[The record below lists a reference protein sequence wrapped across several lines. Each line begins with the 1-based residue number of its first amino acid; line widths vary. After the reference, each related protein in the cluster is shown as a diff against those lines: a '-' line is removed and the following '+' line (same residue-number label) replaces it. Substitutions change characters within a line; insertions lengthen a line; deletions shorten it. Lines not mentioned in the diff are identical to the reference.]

1 MMEHRT
7 ISLADQ
13 VFERLEREILTGKY
27 PRGEVLTEVGL
38 CTDLGVSRTPV
49 REALRRLEQEH
60 IVEMSGKGIVVLGV
74 TQEDLV
80 DIYDIRARIEGR
92 AAALAAKNAT
102 DEQIEELKEAVDL
115 QEFYMTK
122 KDPDHIK
129 AMDSRFHELIYRFS
143 GSAVFYDTLMPLH
156 KKTQKYRKASVENST
171 RAAHSVEEHRAVLEA
186 VIARDAAAA
195 EAAMNAHVENAKN
208 HIMRG

>member
-1 MMEHRT
+1 MEHRT

-13 VFERLEREILTGKY
+13 VFDRLEKEILTGKY
-27 PRGEVLTEVGL
+27 QRGEILTEVGL
-38 CTDLGVSRTPV
+38 CTDLGVSRTPI

-74 TQEDLV
+74 TNEDLV
-80 DIYDIRARIEGR
+80 DIYAIRAKIEGL

-102 DEQIEELKEAVDL
+102 AEQIEELKEAVDL

-171 RAAHSVEEHRAVLEA
+171 RASHSVAEHRAILEA
-186 VIARDAAAA
+186 VMAHDEAAA